1 MSFLTT
7 FCFVSS
13 RRRHTRCSRD
23 WSSDVCSSDLPEDG
37 GDPGS
42 RGFAPRRGG
51 LTRTESKEPGEAF
64 LGGREMQSKL
74 VADGAEKTW
83 VLVFATG
90 DEVMS
95 RIMEFAKQNRLAGG
109 HFTAIGAFQDVTLAY
124 FDWET
129 KEYRKI
135 PLHQQ
140 VEVLS
145 LIGDIALKENGEPQ
159 VHAHVVVG
167 LPDGTTRGG
176 HLMEARVRPTLEVV
190 LMESPGYLQ
199 RRQDTASGLALI

>member
-1 MSFLTT
+1 
-7 FCFVSS
+7 
-13 RRRHTRCSRD
+13 
-23 WSSDVCSSDLPEDG
+23 
-37 GDPGS
+37 
-42 RGFAPRRGG
+42 
-51 LTRTESKEPGEAF
+51 
-64 LGGREMQSKL
+64 MQSKL
-74 VADGAEKTW
+74 VDDGAEKTW

-95 RIMEFAKQNRLAGG
+95 RIMEFAKQNRLAGS

-199 RRQDTASGLALI
+199 RRQDTASGLALIDLSAALR